1 MPNNYIFLTKEDL
14 EILIGGGEVSC
25 DMKDGSTVYI
35 APEPQKEEKPLT
47 DSDWDSAIQY
57 LNTFIAEY
65 ASIGPMGQFALYGVL
80 IPLKKRY
87 DSGERTPELYKEM
100 MEVE

>member
-1 MPNNYIFLTKEDL
+1 MSKNYIFLTKEDL
-14 EILIGGGEVSC
+14 EALNNGEEISC
-25 DMKDGSTVYI
+25 DMKDGSIVYI
-35 APEPQKEEKPLT
+35 APEPRKEEKPLT